1 MIIFTFIGAIWIIVI
16 VGFIVQSS
24 GNKTRTNTSSHIN
37 HCSGVTIPLMNNESS
52 IDMSTNTIFTDMDSN
67 SILTDMDSNSI
78 NPTTGLPML
87 NGCIDV
93 SGTPLGM
100 SDDTICGMG
109 DTFCDFDSFSAI
121 ETSDDMFS

>member
-1 MIIFTFIGAIWIIVI
+1 
-16 VGFIVQSS
+16 
-24 GNKTRTNTSSHIN
+24 
-37 HCSGVTIPLMNNESS
+37 
-52 IDMSTNTIFTDMDSN
+52 MSTNTIFTDMDST
-67 SILTDMDSNSI
+67 SILTDMDSTSI

-87 NGCIDV
+87 NDCIDV